1 MGNETQHPPKAA
13 VERTS
18 TTSKE
23 WLFPNRRVSITR
35 LPLPDEEEKID
46 GFERMNT
53 AKNEQRRMGKR
64 RVHFGICE
72 RLEYDPD
79 AGGEA
84 EEEGKREDQQKENI
98 DPAAKMQHKCRQRR
112 RRASIPAV
120 GEMEGGGGGIGGQ
133 YSHQQMK
140 PEPMGMISTDQPAA
154 ELSNK
159 GRMSS
164 QSILAFSLIQG
175 GNKEK
180 QQEKDGSGGKY
191 NALIFRLVSS
201 LYNSKM

>member
-1 MGNETQHPPKAA
+1 
-13 VERTS
+13 
-18 TTSKE
+18 
-23 WLFPNRRVSITR
+23 
-35 LPLPDEEEKID
+35 
-46 GFERMNT
+46 
-53 AKNEQRRMGKR
+53 
-64 RVHFGICE
+64 
-72 RLEYDPD
+72 
-79 AGGEA
+79 
-84 EEEGKREDQQKENI
+84 
-98 DPAAKMQHKCRQRR
+98 
-112 RRASIPAV
+112 
-120 GEMEGGGGGIGGQ
+120 MEGGGGGIGGQ

-164 QSILAFSLIQG
+164 QSILAFSLIQR